1 MPPWAIG
8 PRAAAAA
15 SLFSG
20 KECAMRDMIETTLT
34 LLRIDQRGVTA
45 VEYAI
50 IAGVLGAII
59 VAAFSVLGGN
69 ISGALS
75 RIGSDI

>member
-1 MPPWAIG
+1 MKYAIG
-8 PRAAAAA
+8 ALGV
-15 SLFSG
+15 SLS
-20 KECAMRDMIETTLT
+20 
-34 LLRIDQRGVTA
+34 IDRRGVTA

-59 VAAFSVLGGN
+59 VAAFGLLGGS

-75 RIGSDI
+75 TIGGEI